1 MTFLFYYEYI
11 YFNFIIKMELEI
23 LIFNEDDRIIL
34 KQNNKALENILSKHF
49 NNLSRELF
57 NKENY
62 KRQNYE
68 LYQKKV
74 GKT

>member
-1 MTFLFYYEYI
+1 MAS
-11 YFNFIIKMELEI
+11 EI
-23 LIFNEDDRIIL
+23 LKFKEGNKIIL
-34 KQNNKALENILSKHF
+34 RRNNKALENILSKHF
-49 NNLSRELF
+49 NILSRELF

-74 GKT
+74 GKN